1 MVRSR
6 TCPSSSAGSSSSTKE
21 KSLSWGSPTG
31 REARRIWVVFTVA
44 MLLTRRP
51 CPGTVT
57 SWVPRYARSTTR
69 RAPRVTPASE
79 RTGRDE
85 TVEER
90 ADRNWNEL
98 LQEFRVLQTGV
109 QILGG
114 FLLTLPFQSRFADL
128 DDFQRTLYLVL
139 VLLATVSTCAM
150 LAPIALHRRVFRWRR
165 KQRLVAAGH
174 RLAQVV
180 MVLVGLL
187 VTGIAV
193 FVFDVVLDRQAAL
206 IVGCAM
212 SALVLV
218 ALVGIPLLAGG
229 RHPPRHPEA

>member
-1 MVRSR
+1 M
-6 TCPSSSAGSSSSTKE
+6 
-21 KSLSWGSPTG
+21 
-31 REARRIWVVFTVA
+31 
-44 MLLTRRP
+44 
-51 CPGTVT
+51 
-57 SWVPRYARSTTR
+57 
-69 RAPRVTPASE
+69 
-79 RTGRDE
+79 
-85 TVEER
+85 EER